1 MVFLTILL
9 SFFADSILIDLLP
22 LSTVFCKYKGITS
35 TKHPIFATK
44 ENGKEFLMSDNCTLC
59 AEAAENTKKLDA
71 IIAKYKN
78 TRGALIPVLHE
89 AQEVYGYLPLEVQR
103 AIAEQLNI
111 PLAEVY
117 GVVSFY
123 TQFSINPKG
132 KYRIN
137 VCMGTAC
144 YVKGA
149 NEILDKFKTMLS
161 IDVGECTE
169 DGKYSLDACRCIG
182 ACGLA
187 PVVTVNDEVF
197 GKLVADDVDEIIDKF
212 DRLQEV

>member
-1 MVFLTILL
+1 MYSITMNVKGLT
-9 SFFADSILIDLLP
+9 S
-22 LSTVFCKYKGITS
+22 V
-35 TKHPIFATK
+35 
-44 ENGKEFLMSDNCTLC
+44 KEFMQQRYNKRKELLMSNTCTNC
-59 AEAAENTKKLDA
+59 ADAQAKAQKLDE
-71 IIAKYKN
+71 IVAKYKD

-103 AIAEQLNI
+103 VIAEKLNI

-123 TQFSINPKG
+123 TQFSIYPKG
-132 KYRIN
+132 QYQIN

-149 NEILDKFKTMLS
+149 NEVLDKFRTRLS

-169 DGKYSLDACRCIG
+169 DGKFSLEACRCIG

-187 PVVTVNDEVF
+187 PVVTINDEVY
-197 GKLVADDVDEIIDKF
+197 GKLTADDVDGILDDYEAI
-212 DRLQEV
+212 

>member
-1 MVFLTILL
+1 MT
-9 SFFADSILIDLLP
+9 
-22 LSTVFCKYKGITS
+22 T
-35 TKHPIFATK
+35 
-44 ENGKEFLMSDNCTLC
+44 NCAGC
-59 AEAAENTKKLDA
+59 AEASEKAKELKK
-71 IIAKYKN
+71 IIAKYKD

-103 AIAEQLNI
+103 EISLGLDI

-132 KYRIN
+132 KYQIN

-144 YVKGA
+144 YVKGS
-149 NEILDKFKTMLS
+149 NEILDKFKTRLS
-161 IDVGECTE
+161 IDVGDCT
-169 DGKYSLDACRCIG
+169 DDQKFSLDACRCIG

-187 PVVTVNDEVF
+187 PVVTINDEVY
-197 GKLVADDVDEIIDKF
+197 GKLTADDVDDILDKYE
-212 DRLQEV
+212 DK

>member
-1 MVFLTILL
+1 
-9 SFFADSILIDLLP
+9 
-22 LSTVFCKYKGITS
+22 
-35 TKHPIFATK
+35 
-44 ENGKEFLMSDNCTLC
+44 MSDICTLC
-59 AEAAENTKKLDA
+59 AEAKENAKKLDE
-71 IIAKYKN
+71 IIEKYKD
-78 TRGALIPVLHE
+78 TRGSLIQVLHE

-103 AIAEQLNI
+103 TIAEKLNI

-132 KYRIN
+132 KYQIS

-149 NEILDKFKTMLS
+149 NEILDKFRTRLS

-169 DGKYSLDACRCIG
+169 DGRYSLDACRCIG
-182 ACGLA
+182 SCGLA
-187 PVVTVNDEVF
+187 PVVTINDEVF
-197 GKLVADDVDEIIDKF
+197 GKLVADDIDDIMDKF
-212 DRLQEV
+212 DARA

>member
-1 MVFLTILL
+1 MSNTCTNC
-9 SFFADSILIDLLP
+9 ADAQA
-22 LSTVFCKYKGITS
+22 K
-35 TKHPIFATK
+35 AQ
-44 ENGKEFLMSDNCTLC
+44 
-59 AEAAENTKKLDA
+59 KLDE
-71 IIAKYKN
+71 IVAKYKD

-103 AIAEQLNI
+103 VIAEKLNI

-123 TQFSINPKG
+123 TQFSIYPKG
-132 KYRIN
+132 KYQIN

-149 NEILDKFKTMLS
+149 NEVLDKFRTRLS

-169 DGKYSLDACRCIG
+169 DGKFSLEACRCIG

-187 PVVTVNDEVF
+187 PVVTINDEVY
-197 GKLVADDVDEIIDKF
+197 GKLTADDVDVILDDYEAI
-212 DRLQEV
+212 